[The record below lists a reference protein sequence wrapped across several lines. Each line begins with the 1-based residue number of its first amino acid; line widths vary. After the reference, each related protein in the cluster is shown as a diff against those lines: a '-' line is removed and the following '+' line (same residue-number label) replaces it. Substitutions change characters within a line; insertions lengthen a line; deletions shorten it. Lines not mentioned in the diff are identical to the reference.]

1 MQLKDVD
8 GQSHFAM
15 LRALRSIG
23 VLVCFAP
30 LAGCAAPPEAVKI
43 EGCLLRVSLTPGN
56 PQDDAVQRR
65 LGAVCKR
72 LGREPDLDFGEDTS
86 TYSCLVIYDSGFHQN
101 RFPPDV
107 WRENEERRSKLAE
120 VLGRFDRTFEPRGD
134 LIGVSAG
141 RLGWGHELL
150 LLADKEGEVVS
161 VLAMRSEL
169 KRRLVVKSPRAAAR
183 LVSLSMAMDYM
194 ETSWLCEGGAYQD
207 ADSWV
212 FPSVRKNCAQIE
224 RDVRVG
230 FDGRIGFGSNRPT
243 QGMRCGAVD

>member
-1 MQLKDVD
+1 
-8 GQSHFAM
+8 M

-23 VLVCFAP
+23 VLVCFAT
-30 LAGCAAPPEAVKI
+30 LAGCAAPPEAAKV
-43 EGCLLRVSLTPGN
+43 EGCFLPVSLTPGN

-65 LGAVCKR
+65 FGAVCKR
-72 LGREPDLDFGEDTS
+72 LGREPDLDFGGETS
-86 TYSCLVIYDSGFHQN
+86 TYTCLVNYANGVLGN

-107 WRENEERRSKLAE
+107 WKENEERQLKLAE
-120 VLGRFDRTFEPRGD
+120 MLKPFGSTLEPRGD
-134 LIGVSAG
+134 LIGASGG
-141 RLGWGHELL
+141 RLGWGHEMLL
-150 LLADKEGEVVS
+150 LTDKDGEVVS
-161 VLAMRSEL
+161 VLTMRSEL

-183 LVSLSMAMDYM
+183 LVSLSKAMDHM

-230 FDGRIGFGSNRPT
+230 LDGRIGFGPNRPT
-243 QGMRCGAVD
+243 QGMSCGVVD

>member
-1 MQLKDVD
+1 
-8 GQSHFAM
+8 M

-23 VLVCFAP
+23 VLVCFAT
-30 LAGCAAPPEAVKI
+30 LAGCAAPPEAAKI
-43 EGCLLRVSLTPGN
+43 EGCFLPVSLTPGN
-56 PQDDAVQRR
+56 PKDDAVQRR
-65 LGAVCKR
+65 FGAVCKR

-86 TYSCLVIYDSGFHQN
+86 TYSCLVSYDSGFLQN

-107 WRENEERRSKLAE
+107 WKENEERRSKLAE
-120 VLGRFDRTFEPRGD
+120 ALGRFGRKFEPGGD
-134 LIGVSAG
+134 LIGASGG

-150 LLADKEGEVVS
+150 LLTDKDGGVVS
-161 VLAMRSEL
+161 VLAKRSDL
-169 KRRLVVKSPRAAAR
+169 KRRLVVKSPRAATR
-183 LVSLSMAMDYM
+183 LVSLSKAMDYM

-230 FDGRIGFGSNRPT
+230 FDGRIGFGPNRPT
-243 QGMRCGAVD
+243 QGMRCGVVD